1 MFKILFLLLFFMKLK
16 GLDFVEMQFVD
27 IYGKLREIDINPERF
42 EESFTQGKVFDGSS
56 VGMAPIEESDLILK
70 PIQKTFFRLPWNNK
84 GARVLCDIFKAN
96 KSMEEH
102 ELSPRFILKKQL
114 KKAEEKGY
122 KFFTAVENEFFLL
135 KDGNFLDNAGY
146 FYPTPLDKTKEFREE
161 IFKILKRLGIDVEYM
176 HHEVA
181 PAQGEITLKVKDALE
196 TADNTVTFR
205 YIAQNIASKQG
216 LVFTLIPKLKPGING
231 SGMHIHL
238 SLTNLK
244 GENIFYSKDD
254 RFGISK
260 IAKSFIAGVLEHFK
274 ALAAIVAP
282 SINSRKRLVP
292 GYEAPINKAW
302 GPKNRSALIRIPP
315 FFSKKSARIEFRMP
329 DSTCNPYLAFASLLA
344 CGLEGIEKELDPGEA
359 CLENTYESSKFES
372 IPGKQEEIINELK
385 KDKTIKQALGKA
397 FNVYIKIKEEELKD
411 YKKQNPKWNP
421 FEITKWELERYLQ
434 F

>member
-1 MFKILFLLLFFMKLK
+1 MELK
-16 GLDFVEMQFVD
+16 GLSFVEMQFVD
-27 IYGKLREIDINPERF
+27 IYGKLREIDITPERF

-56 VGMAPIEESDLILK
+56 VGMATIEDSDLILK

-114 KKAEEKGY
+114 KKAEERGY

-135 KDGNFLDNAGY
+135 KDGNLLDNASY
-146 FYPTPLDKTKEFREE
+146 FYPTPTDKTKKFREE
-161 IFKILKRLGIDVEYM
+161 SFETLKKLGIEVEYM

-181 PAQGEITLKVKDALE
+181 PGQGEISLKVEEALKM
-196 TADNTVTFR
+196 ADNTVTFR
-205 YIAQNIASKQG
+205 YIAQNIASKEG
-216 LVFTLIPKLKPGING
+216 LVFTLIPKLKPEING

-238 SLTNLK
+238 SLTDLK

-254 RFGISK
+254 KFKISK
-260 IAKSFIAGVLEHFK
+260 IAKNFAAGILEHFK
-274 ALAAIVAP
+274 ALAGIVAP

-372 IPGKQEEIINELK
+372 IPGKQEEIIEELK

-397 FNVYIKIKEEELKD
+397 FNVYIRIKEEELKD

-421 FEITKWELERYLQ
+421 FEITNWELERYLQ